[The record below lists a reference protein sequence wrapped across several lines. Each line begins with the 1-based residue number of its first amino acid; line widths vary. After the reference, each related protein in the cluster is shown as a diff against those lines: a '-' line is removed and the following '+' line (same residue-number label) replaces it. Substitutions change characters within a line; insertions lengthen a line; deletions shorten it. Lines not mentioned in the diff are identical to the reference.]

1 MTQKDFNKPSKRED
15 NRSFKEKY
23 RIYIYP
29 VIAAWL
35 VTMFFRPV
43 TADGSAMLPGLQ
55 DGEVI
60 IVAKHTYSAKR
71 GTPEFGQVVAFR
83 EDFLAEGEEGENSIR
98 RVIGLPG
105 DEIEIRDGNVFRN
118 GEKLEEDYITGN
130 TEGEAGPVTIP
141 EDEVFVLG
149 DNREESIDS
158 RDPRVG
164 SLKLKAIRGYC
175 AITVWPLEKIGKVK

>member
-1 MTQKDFNKPSKRED
+1 MTKRED
-15 NRSFKEKY
+15 NGSFREKY

-43 TADGSAMLPGLQ
+43 TADGSAMLPGIR
-55 DGEVI
+55 DGEVM
-60 IVAKHTYSAKR
+60 IVAKHTYSAVR
-71 GTPEFGQVVAFR
+71 GTPEFQQVVEFKD
-83 EDFLAEGEEGENSIR
+83 DFLDEGEKGENSIR

-105 DEIEIRDGNVFRN
+105 DKIEIRDGKVYRN
-118 GEKLEEDYITGN
+118 DVLLKEEYITGT
-130 TEGEAGPVTIP
+130 TEGEVGPIIID

-149 DNREESIDS
+149 DNRENSIDS

-164 SLKLKAIRGYC
+164 PLKLKLIRGYC
-175 AITVWPLEKIGKVK
+175 AITVWPLNEIGKVK